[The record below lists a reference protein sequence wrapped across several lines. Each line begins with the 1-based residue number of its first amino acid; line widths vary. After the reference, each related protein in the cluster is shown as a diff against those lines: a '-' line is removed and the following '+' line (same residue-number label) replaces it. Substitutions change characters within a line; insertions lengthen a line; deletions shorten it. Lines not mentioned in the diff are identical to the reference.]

1 MKLSENPIFL
11 THKRLVHRG
20 GVLAAIAIAALVG
33 FSLLV
38 GELNSL
44 SDINQTRWGFRSPEM
59 TGKSYYGWI
68 IGVEILV
75 LVLGGFSR
83 VARALQE
90 DRKAGL
96 WDSNRLT
103 PMKPQQIVLGYWLA
117 PALREVYMAGVLA
130 GFGLLVVLFAH
141 LPITLWLGTQTLI
154 LSTALFC
161 GLMGMLMGMAVQ
173 KSSGVLAFLVM
184 FFFYPFAF
192 IAPGRII
199 TNFLFPIY
207 GTVHLFNISERDWS
221 HSPELFGLSVP
232 ALVLSL
238 GLQAVIGWFLWRVL
252 VRKTANPFQPL
263 LLRWEAISIFSILV
277 FTQHALIWNGW
288 ADANYG
294 IRNEQ
299 LLSIT
304 HGGTLLV
311 GLVLLMLA
319 SRSPEQIRVEA
330 MRLEFKNVAQIFPRS
345 SLSLALALGVV
356 AAAAMGL
363 QFSTHFGDAFSVLAV
378 AAVNLLVI
386 FLIFALLLEFCR
398 LRHQRRALGFVALW
412 LFALVAVPLILAAVF
427 QSEEIA
433 RACLL
438 APGFLALSDRSQD
451 NLPALH
457 CVNLFHLAIMV
468 FLFLN
473 WRSQWRKLLQRA
485 A

>member
-20 GVLAAIAIAALVG
+20 GVLAAVAIAALVG
-33 FSLLV
+33 FSLLI
-38 GELNSL
+38 GEVSSL
-44 SDINQTRWGFRSPEM
+44 SDKWQHQFRSPEA
-59 TGKSYYGWI
+59 TGKSYYGWV

-103 PMKPQQIVLGYWLA
+103 PMKPQQIVFGYWLA
-117 PALREVYMAGVLA
+117 PALRECYMAAVLA
-130 GFGLLVVLFAH
+130 VFGLIITLTAH

-154 LSTALFC
+154 LSTALLC
-161 GLMGMLMGMAVQ
+161 GLMGMLLGMAVQ

-207 GTVHLFNISERDWS
+207 GTVNLFNTGERDWS
-221 HSPELFGLSVP
+221 HSPELFGLVVP

-263 LLRWEAISIFSILV
+263 LLRWEAISIFSLLV

-288 ADANYG
+288 NDSNYG
-294 IRNEQ
+294 SRNEE
-299 LLSIT
+299 LLAIT

-311 GLVLLMLA
+311 GLALLMLA
-319 SRSPEQIRVEA
+319 SRPPEQIRVEA
-330 MRLEFKNVAQIFPRS
+330 MRLGLKNVAQIFQRS
-345 SLSLALALGVV
+345 SVSLALALGGV
-356 AAAAMGL
+356 AAVAMTL
-363 QFSTHFGDAFSVLAV
+363 QFSTHLGDALSVLAV

-386 FLIFALLLEFCR
+386 FLVFSLLLEFCR
-398 LRHQRRALGFVALW
+398 LRHQRRSLGFVALW

-427 QSEEIA
+427 QNEETA
-433 RACLL
+433 RTCLL
-438 APGFLALSDRSQD
+438 APGFIALMDRSQE

-457 CVNLFHLAIMV
+457 CVNLFHAAIV
-468 FLFLN
+468 AFLLLK
-473 WRSQWRKLLQRA
+473 WHGQWRKLLDRA